1 MTTKVKNYK
10 RTPDLRRFACVFFH
24 MLKEEIFFFLN
35 MQKREEEIEVSES
48 FNG

>member
-24 MLKEEIFFFLN
+24 MLKEEIFFLP
-35 MQKREEEIEVSES
+35 KHAEKGRRDRS
-48 FNG
+48 F